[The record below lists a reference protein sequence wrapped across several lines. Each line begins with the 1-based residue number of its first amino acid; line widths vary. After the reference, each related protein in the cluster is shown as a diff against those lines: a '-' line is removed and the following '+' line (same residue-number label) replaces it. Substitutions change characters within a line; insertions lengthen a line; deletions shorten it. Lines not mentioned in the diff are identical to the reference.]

1 MWLYKTWLSV
11 RNSLWLVPVVFV
23 LGGVALA
30 LVTITIDRHFDYSLI
45 PTAIVGGPEAAIA
58 ILSTVAASMVS
69 MAALVLT
76 ITMVVVQLAMGQFSP
91 RIVQRLLRDKPSQSA
106 IGLFVA
112 TFAFAIVALHE
123 VTSNGDGTGNVPG
136 TAVLTAFVL
145 VIISIAV
152 LIIYVHHI
160 GQSLRVS
167 SLIELVGKQTRK
179 LLDEIY
185 ADPGDELEEDGRRL
199 LRAPRSGVVTVIGYQ
214 HLVEEAT
221 RSDCVLEL
229 LPALGE
235 FVPAG
240 APLFQV
246 HGDPVDLDERKVDE
260 AVVMGL
266 ERTLDKDAAYGLRL
280 LVDIA
285 QRSLADS
292 PLQDPTTAV
301 QAIDRLHDCLRQI
314 ARRPLSDGLYRD
326 SAGTVRL
333 REPVMDWDAYV
344 HLAFDEI
351 RIAGAASPQVSR
363 RLAAALRD
371 LAQVATPDRVP
382 VLERQLDLL
391 GDTVRESVP
400 RPTDLDVALV
410 ADRQGIGV
418 AAGDGERR
426 R

>member
-1 MWLYKTWLSV
+1 
-11 RNSLWLVPVVFV
+11 
-23 LGGVALA
+23 
-30 LVTITIDRHFDYSLI
+30 
-45 PTAIVGGPEAAIA
+45 
-58 ILSTVAASMVS
+58 MVS

-123 VTSNGDGTGNVPG
+123 VTSNGDGTGDVPG

-185 ADPGDELEEDGRRL
+185 ADPGDELDEDGRRL

-246 HGDPVDLDERKVDE
+246 HGDPVGLDERKVDE
-260 AVVMGL
+260 AVVLGL

-285 QRSLADS
+285 QRSLVGLSAPGPDHRCPGDRPS
-292 PLQDPTTAV
+292 PRLPST
-301 QAIDRLHDCLRQI
+301 DRPAPPVGRALPD
-314 ARRPLSDGLYRD
+314 D

-363 RLAAALRD
+363 RLTAALRD
-371 LAQVATPDRVP
+371 LAQVATPDRIP

-391 GDTVRESVP
+391 GETVRESVP
-400 RPTDLDVALV
+400 RPMDLDVALG

>member
-1 MWLYKTWLSV
+1 MWLHKLWLTV
-11 RNSLWLVPVVFV
+11 RNSLWLVPVLFV

-30 LVTITIDRHFDYSLI
+30 LVTITIDRRFDYSLI
-45 PTAIVGGPEAAIA
+45 PTSVVGGPEAAIA
-58 ILSTVAASMVS
+58 TLSVVAASMVS

-123 VTSNGDGTGNVPG
+123 VTSNGDGTGHVPG
-136 TAVLTAFVL
+136 TAVLTSFVL
-145 VIISIAV
+145 VIISIAI
-152 LIIYVHHI
+152 LIVYVHHI

-167 SLIELVGKQTRK
+167 SLIELVGEQTRK

-185 ADPGDELEEDGRRL
+185 PDKGEGAPEDGRRL
-199 LRAPRSGVVTVIGYQ
+199 LRAPQSGVVTVIGYQ
-214 HLVEEAT
+214 HLVDEAT
-221 RSDCVLEL
+221 KAGCVLEL

-235 FVPAG
+235 FVPSG
-240 APLFQV
+240 APLFHV
-246 HGDPVDLDERKVDE
+246 HGEPVDLDERKVNE
-260 AVVMGL
+260 AVVLGL
-266 ERTLDKDAAYGLRL
+266 ERTLDRDAAYGLRL

-285 QRSLADS
+285 QRSMSDS

-314 ARRPLSDGLYRD
+314 ARRPLSDGMYRD
-326 SAGTVRL
+326 ADGEIRL
-333 REPVMDWDAYV
+333 MEPVMDWEAYV

-351 RIAGAASPQVSR
+351 RIVGATSPQVSR
-363 RLAAALRD
+363 RLTAALSDLADVALPDRAAA
-371 LAQVATPDRVP
+371 
-382 VLERQLDLL
+382 LERQLALL
-391 GDTVRESVP
+391 GETVRESVP
-400 RPTDLDVALV
+400 RAGDVEVALG
-410 ADRQGIGV
+410 ADRQGLGV

-426 R
+426 P